1 MGHQLHQGAGEFAT
15 RRSATH
21 DDDRLQKGPPRRI
34 GGLLGLL
41 KGQQHP
47 PADLIGVLENL
58 HRWRCFAPFVVAEV
72 TAAGAGRQDQVVV
85 GQLPVVEHD
94 LLRLG
99 VDLFH
104 FTQ

>member
-21 DDDRLQKGPPRRI
+21 DNDRLQKGPPRRI
-34 GGLLGLL
+34 GGLFGLL

-58 HRWRCFAPFVVAEV
+58 HRWCGFAPFVVAEV

-104 FTQ
+104 FTK